1 MLSEVEFHKNL
12 RSALNHLYNRDYLRD
27 SPLIGYFGLSARA
40 DAPLI
45 LQRTLLEAIQAM
57 KENERESLSADKR
70 LVFEILNNRYV
81 EQFSQDEV
89 AHQLGLSIRQ
99 FRREQDTA
107 IAALVYHLW
116 QKFKLDRSLNGQ
128 LKEEES
134 SPKSELDW
142 VHTAGMDWVNNPR
155 GMIAELVRMIQ
166 PVADSYQVEIN
177 NKIQDPLNGLAV
189 HPVAF
194 RQIVLNILRI
204 AIDWARGGQIDLTA
218 RNGESNLEI
227 KLSARPQPAFSEIPS
242 SDGER
247 DNLVDIASELA
258 QASSGRLII
267 RQAQGAMECL
277 MILPV
282 MNSIPVLVVDDNQ
295 EIIDLLTRYTL
306 GTRFRV
312 IGVQDPEQ
320 AIHRALAV
328 GSRIIV
334 LDVMMPK
341 IDGWELLGRFRRHPE
356 TGHLPVM
363 VLSILAQRELALS
376 LGAKALVLKPVKQD
390 SFLSALDQVYAQA
403 YSRSDAAR

>member
-27 SPLIGYFGLSARA
+27 SPLIGYFGLGARA

-57 KENERESLSADKR
+57 KENERESISADKR

-194 RQIVLNILRI
+194 RQIVLNILRT

-218 RNGESNLEI
+218 RNGESDIEI
-227 KLSARPQPAFSEIPS
+227 KLTTRPQPAFSELPRP
-242 SDGER
+242 DGER
-247 DNLVDIASELA
+247 DNLVAIASELA

-267 RQAQGAMECL
+267 RQAQGAMESL

-312 IGVQDPEQ
+312 IGLQDPEQ
-320 AIHRALAV
+320 AIQRALAV
-328 GSRIIV
+328 GARIIV
-334 LDVMMPK
+334 LDVMMPR

-363 VLSILAQRELALS
+363 ILSILAQRELALS

-403 YSRSDAAR
+403 YSGSDAAR